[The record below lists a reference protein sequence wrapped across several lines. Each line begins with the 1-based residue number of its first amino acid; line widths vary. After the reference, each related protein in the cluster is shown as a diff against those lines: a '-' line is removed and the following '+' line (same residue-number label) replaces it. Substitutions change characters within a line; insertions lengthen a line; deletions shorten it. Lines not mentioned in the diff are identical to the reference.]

1 MPTVTYERRR
11 PEETTLYQVV
21 SENLATLYCAVDDGA
36 IEMTLPKFVRKELDG
51 YLECGL
57 LSRGFARLRC
67 TATCNETR
75 LVAFSCK
82 GRGFC
87 PSCLGR
93 KMCATA
99 AHLIDDVMPL
109 AVPLRQWVLT
119 MPFAWRKRLAYDGE
133 LWSALTRVFTKV
145 VSRFYG
151 KRSGAVVALQRT

>member
-11 PEETTLYQVV
+11 PEQTTLYQVV
-21 SENLATLYCAVDDGA
+21 RENLATLYSAVDDGA
-36 IEMTLPKFVRKELDG
+36 IEITLPKFVRKELDG
-51 YLECGL
+51 YLECGRL
-57 LSRGFARLRC
+57 CRGFARLRC
-67 TATCNETR
+67 TGTCNETR

-93 KMCATA
+93 KMCATS

-119 MPFAWRKRLAYDGE
+119 MPFAWRKRLAYDGA
-133 LWSALTRVFTKV
+133 LASALTRVFTKV
-145 VSRFYG
+145 VSSDEVSSCSR
-151 KRSGAVVALQRT
+151 RPPA